1 MSLWKKKL
9 EDLCPYEAAEMVRH
23 GQKTECSYGGGRAQK
38 TAVEYAQSFRAEQWK
53 VSENGWRQQ
62 LQGWIAADATEWHTE
77 KGLSLGLI
85 YFILVIKNGRPSC
98 LNIFLA
104 H

>member
-1 MSLWKKKL
+1 MGKEKKMSLWKNKL

-62 LQGWIAADATEWHTE
+62 LQGRIAADATEWHTE
-77 KGLSLGLI
+77 KGL
-85 YFILVIKNGRPSC
+85 N
-98 LNIFLA
+98 
-104 H
+104 